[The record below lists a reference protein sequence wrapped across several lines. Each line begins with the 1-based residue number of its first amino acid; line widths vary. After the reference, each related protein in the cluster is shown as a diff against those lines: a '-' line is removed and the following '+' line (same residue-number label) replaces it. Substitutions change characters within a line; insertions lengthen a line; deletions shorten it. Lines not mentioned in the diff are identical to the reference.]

1 MKYIPSIVFEE
12 MSGSAKGVTAAKMK
26 SRKYIRNRGY
36 GGSVRTADQAK
47 VKGVFKRLTTMRKS
61 LTPAQILAWNKLA
74 LSQEGRSVLGSKAK
88 ISGANLFTR
97 LNYWIV
103 ACGGQPSVTPPE
115 LVGVENPSSATIVC
129 QGETF
134 TFKLDQ
140 ALADNGGIYLIIE
153 ATEGQS
159 NGVTR
164 AHAKASGIKLVEEPT
179 ADAIDIR
186 ADYVAKYGAPA
197 LRPRRSSSAT
207 TTSTPAP
214 ARSPAP
220 CWQKSSGPLPRPVA
234 VSRSRNSLW
243 RFRQT

>member
-1 MKYIPSIVFEE
+1 MKYIPSIAFEE
-12 MSGSAKGVTAAKMK
+12 MSGSAKGVTA
-26 SRKYIRNRGY
+26 
-36 GGSVRTADQAK
+36 
-47 VKGVFKRLTTMRKS
+47 KGVFKRLTTMWKS

-88 ISGANLFTR
+88 ISGANLFIR

-140 ALADNGGIYLIIE
+140 ALADNGGIYLVIE

-186 ADYVAKYGAPA
+186 APTADAINIRADYVAKYGAPSA
-197 LRPRRSSSAT
+197 AAPKIFFRYYYVNSST
-207 TTSTPAP
+207 GE
-214 ARSPAP
+214 
-220 CWQKSSGPLPRPVA
+220 KSGTMLAEVKWAAAAAGGGEP
-234 VSRSRNSLW
+234 
-243 RFRQT
+243 